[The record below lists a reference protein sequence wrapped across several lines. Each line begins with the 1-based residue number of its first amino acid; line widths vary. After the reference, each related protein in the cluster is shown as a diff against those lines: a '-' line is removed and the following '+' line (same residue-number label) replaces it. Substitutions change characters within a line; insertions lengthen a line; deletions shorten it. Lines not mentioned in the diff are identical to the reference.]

1 MEKALETKWAGKLN
15 GLVSESQ
22 VFRVK
27 GCVCYQKK
35 KEDALSRAAEPSALP
50 FT

>member
-1 MEKALETKWAGKLN
+1 MEKALEIKRAVKFN

-22 VFRVK
+22 VFGVK
-27 GCVCYQKK
+27 GCVCCQKK